1 MEGRSILVVDD
12 EPNSLFA
19 LSRILE
25 DEGYR
30 VITAQNG
37 KSALG
42 KLKKDMVNVIV
53 TDERMPDCGGME
65 LLKEV
70 KRRYESIPVI
80 LLTAFGSVDMAVE
93 ALKEGAFYFF
103 EKPVA
108 DNLERFITIINQAV
122 RTQSLE
128 AQIYHLRKE
137 VSEKYSF
144 SNIVGKS
151 RQMLEIFEII
161 DRVAPTDKTVLIQGE
176 SGTGKEL
183 IAKAIHSRS
192 SRSNRPMVTVA
203 CGVLTDSLLTS
214 ELFGHSK
221 GAFTG
226 AEKDQ
231 LGRVEL
237 AQGGT
242 LFLDEIAE
250 IPVNLQKRLL
260 RILQEKEFQRV
271 GSGQTIKADVRV
283 IAVTNKDLYEE
294 VRNKRF
300 RQDLYYRI
308 SVVPMNIPPL
318 RERKDDIPL
327 LIKHFLNKYHEGKRP
342 IRILPEVVEKM
353 KGYPWPGNVRELENV
368 VQQMILFCQNQTITT
383 KDLLPQIFSPDF
395 SEDPV
400 EGEGISLTDIVSDIE
415 KRCILRKLHQ
425 TNWHLHNTAKE
436 LGITRKMLGMRMA
449 KYGIKRPRKA
459 STDESTKLS

>member
-1 MEGRSILVVDD
+1 MKGKSILVVDD

-25 DEGYR
+25 DEGFR
-30 VITAQNG
+30 VITADDG

-42 KLKKDMVNVIV
+42 KLKKEIVNVIV
-53 TDERMPDCGGME
+53 TDERMPNLGGMD

-70 KRRYESIPVI
+70 KRRYESIPVV
-80 LLTAFGSVDMAVE
+80 LLTAFGSIDMAVE

-108 DNLERFITIINQAV
+108 NNLERFITIINQAV

-161 DRVAPTDKTVLIQGE
+161 DRVAPTDKTILIQGE

-192 SRSNRPMVTVA
+192 LRSSRSMVTVA
-203 CGVLTDSLLTS
+203 CGVLTDNLLTS
-214 ELFGHSK
+214 ELFGYSR

-226 AEKDQ
+226 AVKDQ

-242 LFLDEIAE
+242 LFLDEIGE
-250 IPVNLQKRLL
+250 IPVDFQKRLL

-271 GSGQTIKADVRV
+271 GSSQTIRANVR
-283 IAVTNKDLYEE
+283 IITATNKDLYEE
-294 VRNKRF
+294 VKNKQF
-300 RQDLYYRI
+300 RQDLYYRL
-308 SVVPMNIPPL
+308 SVVPINIPPL
-318 RERKDDIPL
+318 RERKEDIPL
-327 LIKHFLNKYHEGKRP
+327 LIKHFLDKYHEGKKRV
-342 IRILPEVVEKM
+342 RILPDVVEKM
-353 KGYPWPGNVRELENV
+353 KRYPWPGNVRELENV
-368 VQQMILFCQNQTITT
+368 VQQMILFCQNETITT
-383 KDLLPQIFSPDF
+383 KDLPPQISSPDF
-395 SEDPV
+395 SEDPA
-400 EGEGISLTDIVSDIE
+400 ELGKMSLVDIVSDIE
-415 KRCILRKLHQ
+415 KGCILRKLHQ
-425 TNWHLHNTAKE
+425 TNWHLYNTAKE
-436 LGITRKMLGMRMA
+436 LGITRKMLGIRMA
-449 KYGIKRPRKA
+449 KYGIKRPGK
-459 STDESTKLS
+459 SGN

>member
-1 MEGRSILVVDD
+1 MKGKSILVVDD

-25 DEGYR
+25 DEGFR
-30 VITAQNG
+30 VITADDG

-42 KLKKDMVNVIV
+42 KLKKEIVNVIV
-53 TDERMPDCGGME
+53 TDERMPNLGGMD

-70 KRRYESIPVI
+70 KRRYESIPVV
-80 LLTAFGSVDMAVE
+80 LLTAFGSIDMAVE

-108 DNLERFITIINQAV
+108 NNLERFITIINQAV

-128 AQIYHLRKE
+128 AQIYNLRKE

-151 RQMLEIFEII
+151 RQMLDIFEII

-183 IAKAIHSRS
+183 IAKAIHGRSLRS
-192 SRSNRPMVTVA
+192 SKSMVTVA

-214 ELFGHSK
+214 ELFGHSR

-226 AEKDQ
+226 AVKDQ

-242 LFLDEIAE
+242 LFLDEIGE
-250 IPVNLQKRLL
+250 IPVDFQKRLL

-271 GSGQTIKADVRV
+271 GSSQTIRANVR
-283 IAVTNKDLYEE
+283 IITATNKDLYEE
-294 VRNKRF
+294 VKNKRF
-300 RQDLYYRI
+300 RQDLYYRL
-308 SVVPMNIPPL
+308 SVVPIKIPPL
-318 RERKDDIPL
+318 RERKEDIPL
-327 LIKHFLNKYHEGKRP
+327 LIKHFIDKYHEGKKP
-342 IRILPEVVEKM
+342 VRILPDVVEKM
-353 KGYPWPGNVRELENV
+353 KRYPWPGNVRELENV
-368 VQQMILFCQNQTITT
+368 VQQMILFCQKETITT
-383 KDLLPQIFSPDF
+383 KDLPPQISSPDF
-395 SEDPV
+395 SEDPA
-400 EGEGISLTDIVSDIE
+400 EWGKMSLVDIVSDIE
-415 KRCILRKLHQ
+415 KGCILKKLHQ
-425 TNWHLHNTAKE
+425 TNWHLQNTAKE
-436 LGITRKMLGMRMA
+436 LGITRKMLGIRMT
-449 KYGIKRPRKA
+449 KYGIKRPGK
-459 STDESTKLS
+459 SSN

>member
-1 MEGRSILVVDD
+1 MEGKSILVVDD

-30 VITAQNG
+30 VITAENG

-53 TDERMPDCGGME
+53 TDERMPDLGGME

-70 KRRYESIPVI
+70 KRRYDSIPVI
-80 LLTAFGSVDMAVE
+80 FLTAFGSVDMAVE

-108 DNLERFITIINQAV
+108 NNLERFITIINQAV

-161 DRVAPTDKTVLIQGE
+161 DRVAPTDKTILIQGE

-183 IAKAIHSRS
+183 IAKALHSRS
-192 SRSNRPMVTVA
+192 LRRNRRMVTVP

-226 AEKDQ
+226 AVKDQ
-231 LGRVEL
+231 LGRIEL

-250 IPVNLQKRLL
+250 IPINLQKRLL

-271 GSGQTIKADVRV
+271 GSGQTIKADVRI

-300 RQDLYYRI
+300 RQDLYYRLA
-308 SVVPMNIPPL
+308 VVPINIPPL
-318 RERKDDIPL
+318 RERKEDIPPL
-327 LIKHFLNKYHEGKRP
+327 TKQFLDKYHEGKGSV
-342 IRILPEVVEKM
+342 RILPEVVEKM
-353 KGYPWPGNVRELENV
+353 KQYPWPGNVRELENV
-368 VQQMILFCQNQTITT
+368 VQQMIVFCQNQTITP
-383 KDLLPQIFSPDF
+383 KDLPPQIFSPDL
-395 SEDPV
+395 SEDLI
-400 EGEGISLTDIVSDIE
+400 EGKKISLVDIVSDIE

-436 LGITRKMLGMRMA
+436 LGITRKMLGIRMA
-449 KYGIKRPRKA
+449 KYGMKRPSKKV
-459 STDESTKLS
+459 SE

>member
-1 MEGRSILVVDD
+1 MEGKSVLVVDD

-25 DEGYR
+25 DEGFR

-37 KSALG
+37 KSALR
-42 KLKKDMVNVIV
+42 KLKKEVVNVVV
-53 TDERMPDCGGME
+53 TDERMPDLGGME
-65 LLKEV
+65 VLREV
-70 KRRYESIPVI
+70 KRRNESIPVI
-80 LLTAFGSVDMAVE
+80 LLTAFGSIDMAVQ

-108 DNLERFITIINQAV
+108 NNLERFITIINQAV

-144 SNIVGKS
+144 SNIVGNS

-161 DRVAPTDKTVLIQGE
+161 DRVAPTDTTVLIQGE

-192 SRSNRPMVTVA
+192 LRCNKPLVAVA
-203 CGVLTDSLLTS
+203 CGALTDSLLTS

-226 AEKDQ
+226 AVKDQ

-260 RILQEKEFQRV
+260 RMLQEKEFQRV
-271 GSGQTIKADVRV
+271 GSGQTIRADVR
-283 IAVTNKDLYEE
+283 IITATNRDLYEE
-294 VRNKRF
+294 VKNKRF
-300 RQDLYYRI
+300 RQDLYYRL
-308 SVVPMNIPPL
+308 SVVPINIPPL
-318 RERKDDIPL
+318 REKKEDIPL
-327 LIKHFLNKYHEGKRP
+327 LMKHFLDKYHEGKKP
-342 IRILPEVVEKM
+342 VRILPDVVEKM
-353 KGYPWPGNVRELENV
+353 KRYPWPGNVRELENV
-368 VQQMILFCQNQTITT
+368 VQQMILFCQNETVTT
-383 KDLLPQIFSPDF
+383 RDLPPQILSPDF
-395 SEDPV
+395 PEDPTV
-400 EGEGISLTDIVSDIE
+400 WGKMSLTDIVSDIE
-415 KRCILRKLHQ
+415 KKCILRKLNEN
-425 TNWHLHNTAKE
+425 NWHLHNTAKE
-436 LGITRKMLGMRMA
+436 LGITRKMLGIRMA
-449 KYGIKRPRKA
+449 KYRIKRPSK
-459 STDESTKLS
+459 SDD

>member
-1 MEGRSILVVDD
+1 MRGKSVLVVDD

-25 DEGYR
+25 DEGFR
-30 VITAQNG
+30 VITAENG

-42 KLKKDMVNVIV
+42 KLKKEMVNVIV
-53 TDERMPDCGGME
+53 TDERMPYLGGMD

-70 KRRYESIPVI
+70 KRRYESIPVV

-108 DNLERFITIINQAV
+108 NNLERFITIINQAV

-151 RQMLEIFEII
+151 PKMLEIFEII
-161 DRVAPTDKTVLIQGE
+161 DRVAPTEKTVLIQGE

-192 SRSNRPMVTVA
+192 LRSSRSMVTVA
-203 CGVLTDSLLTS
+203 CGVLTDNLLTS
-214 ELFGHSK
+214 ELFGHSR

-226 AEKDQ
+226 AVKDQ

-242 LFLDEIAE
+242 LFLDEIGE
-250 IPVNLQKRLL
+250 IPLDFQKRLL

-271 GSGQTIKADVRV
+271 GSSQTIRANVR
-283 IAVTNKDLYEE
+283 IITATNKDLYEE

-300 RQDLYYRI
+300 RQDLYYRL
-308 SVVPMNIPPL
+308 SVVPINIPPL
-318 RERKDDIPL
+318 RERKEDIPL
-327 LIKHFLNKYHEGKRP
+327 LIKHFLDKYHEGKKRV
-342 IRILPEVVEKM
+342 RILPDVVEKM
-353 KGYPWPGNVRELENV
+353 KRYPWPGNVRELENV
-368 VQQMILFCQNQTITT
+368 VQQMILFCQNEAITT
-383 KDLLPQIFSPDF
+383 KDLPPQISSPDS
-395 SEDPV
+395 SEDLA
-400 EGEGISLTDIVSDIE
+400 EWGKMSLVDIVSDIE
-415 KRCILRKLHQ
+415 KGCILRKLHQ

-436 LGITRKMLGMRMA
+436 LGITRKMLGIRMA
-449 KYGIKRPRKA
+449 KYGIKRPGK
-459 STDESTKLS
+459 SGN

>member
-1 MEGRSILVVDD
+1 MEGKSILVVDD

-25 DEGYR
+25 DEGFR
-30 VITAQNG
+30 VITAENG
-37 KSALG
+37 RSALG
-42 KLKKDMVNVIV
+42 KLKKEMVNVIV
-53 TDERMPDCGGME
+53 TDERMPDLGGME

-70 KRRYESIPVI
+70 KRRYDSIPVI

-103 EKPVA
+103 EKPVVN
-108 DNLERFITIINQAV
+108 NLERFITIINQAV
-122 RTQSLE
+122 RAQSLE
-128 AQIYHLRKE
+128 TQIYHLRKE

-183 IAKAIHSRS
+183 IAKAIHSGS
-192 SRSNRPMVTVA
+192 LRSNRPMVTVA

-214 ELFGHSK
+214 ELFGHSR

-226 AEKDQ
+226 AVKDQ

-271 GSGQTIKADVRV
+271 GSGRTIKADVRV

-300 RQDLYYRI
+300 RQDLYYRL

-318 RERKDDIPL
+318 RERKEDIPL
-327 LIKHFLNKYHEGKRP
+327 LIKHFLDKYHEGKRSV
-342 IRILPEVVEKM
+342 RILPEVVEKM
-353 KGYPWPGNVRELENV
+353 KRYPWPGNVRELENV
-368 VQQMILFCQNQTITT
+368 VQQMIVFCQNQTITT
-383 KDLLPQIFSPDF
+383 KDLPPQIFSPDL
-395 SEDPV
+395 SEDMI
-400 EGEGISLTDIVSDIE
+400 EGRKISLGDIVSDIE

-436 LGITRKMLGMRMA
+436 LGITRKMLGIRIA
-449 KYGIKRPRKA
+449 KYGIKRPSEKG
-459 STDESTKLS
+459 SG

>member
-1 MEGRSILVVDD
+1 MKMKGKSILVVDD

-19 LSRILE
+19 LSQILE
-25 DEGYR
+25 DEGFR
-30 VITAQNG
+30 VVTAENG

-42 KLKKDMVNVIV
+42 KLKKEMVNVVV
-53 TDERMPDCGGME
+53 TDERMPHVGGME

-103 EKPVA
+103 EKPVTS
-108 DNLERFITIINQAV
+108 NLERFITIINQAV
-122 RTQSLE
+122 KTQSLE
-128 AQIYHLRKE
+128 AQVYQLRKE

-151 RQMLEIFEII
+151 PQMLEIFEVI
-161 DRVAPTDKTVLIQGE
+161 DRVAGLDKTVLIQGE

-183 IAKAIHSRS
+183 IARAIHSRGL
-192 SRSNRPMVTVA
+192 RGDKPMVTVA
-203 CGVLTDSLLTS
+203 CGALTDSLLTS

-221 GAFTG
+221 GAFTD
-226 AEKDQ
+226 AVKDQ

-242 LFLDEIAE
+242 LFLDEISE
-250 IPVNLQKRLL
+250 IPVNFQKRLL

-271 GSGQTIKADVRV
+271 GSSQTIKADIRI
-283 IAVTNKDLYEE
+283 IAATNKNLYEE

-308 SVVPMNIPPL
+308 SVVPISIPPL
-318 RERKDDIPL
+318 RERKEDIPL
-327 LIKHFLNKYHEGKRP
+327 LIRHFLDKYHEGKRRP
-342 IRILPEVVEKM
+342 KILPEVVEKM
-353 KGYPWPGNVRELENV
+353 KQYPWPGNVRELENV
-368 VQQMILFCQNQTITT
+368 VQQMILFRQNDAITT
-383 KDLLPQIFSPDF
+383 KDLPPQIFSYEF
-395 SEDPV
+395 SEGLV
-400 EGEGISLTDIVSDIE
+400 KEGKRSLVDIVSDIE
-415 KRCILRKLHQ
+415 KRYILRKLRE
-425 TNWHLHNTAKE
+425 TNWHLHNTAKA
-436 LGITRKMLGMRMA
+436 LGITRKMLGIRMA
-449 KYGIKRPRKA
+449 KYGIKRLKKRGD
-459 STDESTKLS
+459 T

>member
-1 MEGRSILVVDD
+1 MEGKSILVVDD

-19 LSRILE
+19 LTRILE

-30 VITAQNG
+30 VVTADNG
-37 KSALG
+37 KNALT
-42 KLKKDMVNVIV
+42 KLKKEMVNVIV
-53 TDERMPDCGGME
+53 TDERMPDFGGME

-70 KRRYESIPVI
+70 KQTYDSIPVI

-108 DNLERFITIINQAV
+108 NNLERFITIINQAV

-128 AQIYHLRKE
+128 AQVHQLRKE

-192 SRSNRPMVTVA
+192 VRGNRPMVTVA
-203 CGVLTDSLLTS
+203 CGAITDSLLTS

-226 AEKDQ
+226 AVKDQ
-231 LGRVEL
+231 LGRFEM
-237 AQGGT
+237 AQSGT
-242 LFLDEIAE
+242 LFLDEISE
-250 IPVNLQKRLL
+250 IPLNLQKRLL

-271 GSGQTIKADVRV
+271 GSSRTIRADVRV

-294 VRNKRF
+294 VKGKRF
-300 RQDLYYRI
+300 RQDLYYRL

-318 RERKDDIPL
+318 RERKEDIPL
-327 LIKHFLNKYHEGKRP
+327 LIKHFLDKYHEGKRP
-342 IRILPEVVEKM
+342 IRMLPEVVEKM
-353 KGYPWPGNVRELENV
+353 KQYPWPGNVRELENV
-368 VQQMILFCQNQTITT
+368 VQQMILFCENKTITT
-383 KDLLPQIFSPDF
+383 KDLPPQLFSPEL

-400 EGEGISLTDIVSDIE
+400 DGGKISLGKMVSDIE
-415 KRCILRKLHQ
+415 KMCILRKLHQ
-425 TNWHLHNTAKE
+425 TNWHLHNTAKN
-436 LGITRKMLGMRMA
+436 LGITRKMLSIRMA
-449 KYGIKRPRKA
+449 KYGIKRPRKD
-459 STDESTKLS
+459 SRDESMKLP

>member
-1 MEGRSILVVDD
+1 MEGKSILVVDD

-30 VITAQNG
+30 VITAENG
-37 KSALG
+37 KIALG

-53 TDERMPDCGGME
+53 TDERMPDFGGME

-70 KRRYESIPVI
+70 KRRYDSIPVI

-103 EKPVA
+103 EKPVVN
-108 DNLERFITIINQAV
+108 NLERFITIINQAV
-122 RTQSLE
+122 RAQSLE
-128 AQIYHLRKE
+128 TQIYHLRKE

-183 IAKAIHSRS
+183 IAKAIHSGS
-192 SRSNRPMVTVA
+192 LRSNRPMVTVP

-226 AEKDQ
+226 AVKDQ
-231 LGRVEL
+231 LGRIEL

-242 LFLDEIAE
+242 LFLDEIGE

-271 GSGQTIKADVRV
+271 GSGRTIKADVRV

-300 RQDLYYRI
+300 RQDLYYRL

-318 RERKDDIPL
+318 RERKEDIPL
-327 LIKHFLNKYHEGKRP
+327 LIKHFLDKYHEGKGSV
-342 IRILPEVVEKM
+342 RILPEVVEKM
-353 KGYPWPGNVRELENV
+353 KQYPWPGNVRELENV
-368 VQQMILFCQNQTITT
+368 VQQMILFCQNETITN
-383 KDLLPQIFSPDF
+383 KDLPPQIFSADF
-395 SEDPV
+395 PEDPV
-400 EGEGISLTDIVSDIE
+400 AGEKVSLVDIVTDIE

-425 TNWHLHNTAKE
+425 TNWHLQNTAKE
-436 LGITRKMLGMRMA
+436 LGITRKMLGIRMG
-449 KYGIKRPRKA
+449 KYGIKRPSKRD
-459 STDESTKLS
+459 SG

>member
-1 MEGRSILVVDD
+1 MKGNSILVVDD

-25 DEGYR
+25 DEGFR
-30 VITAQNG
+30 VITAENG
-37 KSALG
+37 KSALR
-42 KLKKDMVNVIV
+42 KLKKEMVNVIV
-53 TDERMPDCGGME
+53 TDERMPDLGGME
-65 LLKEV
+65 LVKEV
-70 KRRYESIPVI
+70 KQRYESIPVI

-103 EKPVA
+103 EKPVTN
-108 DNLERFITIINQAV
+108 NLERFITIINQAM

-128 AQIYHLRKE
+128 AQVHHLRKE

-151 RQMLEIFEII
+151 PQVLDIFEII
-161 DRVAPTDKTVLIQGE
+161 DRVAPLDNTVLIQGE

-192 SRSNRPMVTVA
+192 HRDNKPMVTVA
-203 CGVLTDSLLTS
+203 CGALTDSLITS
-214 ELFGHSK
+214 ELFGHSR

-226 AEKDQ
+226 AIKDQ
-231 LGRVEL
+231 SGRVEL

-250 IPVNLQKRLL
+250 IPLNFQKRLL

-271 GSGQTIKADVRV
+271 GSGRTIRADVRI
-283 IAVTNKDLYEE
+283 IAATNKDLYEE

-300 RQDLYYRI
+300 RQDLYYRL
-308 SVVPMNIPPL
+308 SVVPISIPPL
-318 RERKDDIPL
+318 RERKEDIPL
-327 LIKHFLNKYHEGKRP
+327 LIKHFLNKYREGKRP
-342 IRILPEVVEKM
+342 VRILPDVVEKL
-353 KGYPWPGNVRELENV
+353 KRYPWPGNVRELENV
-368 VQQMILFCQNQTITT
+368 VQQMILFCQNEIITA
-383 KDLLPQIFSPDF
+383 KDLPPQVSSQDF
-395 SEDPV
+395 SEDLI
-400 EGEGISLTDIVSDIE
+400 EGEKMSLTDIVSDIE
-415 KRCILRKLHQ
+415 KKYILTKLHQ

-436 LGITRKMLGMRMA
+436 LGITRKMLGIRMA
-449 KYGIKRPRKA
+449 KYGIKRPRKGGDA
-459 STDESTKLS
+459 

>member
-1 MEGRSILVVDD
+1 MEEKSILVVDD

-25 DEGYR
+25 DEGFR
-30 VITAQNG
+30 VVTAQDG

-42 KLKKDMVNVIV
+42 KLKKEAVNVVV
-53 TDERMPDCGGME
+53 TDERMPDLGGME
-65 LLKEV
+65 LLREV

-144 SNIVGKS
+144 SNIVGNS
-151 RQMLEIFEII
+151 PEMLEIFEII

-192 SRSNRPMVTVA
+192 PRSNRPMVTVA
-203 CGVLTDSLLTS
+203 CGALTDSLLTS

-226 AEKDQ
+226 AVKDHS
-231 LGRVEL
+231 GRVEV

-250 IPVNLQKRLL
+250 IPVNFQRRLL
-260 RILQEKEFQRV
+260 RMLQEKEFQRV
-271 GSGQTIKADVRV
+271 GSSRTIRADVR
-283 IAVTNKDLYEE
+283 IITATNRDLYEE
-294 VRNKRF
+294 VQNKRF
-300 RQDLYYRI
+300 RQDLYYRL
-308 SVVPMNIPPL
+308 SVVPIHIPPL
-318 RERKDDIPL
+318 RERKEDIPL
-327 LIKHFLNKYHEGKRP
+327 LIKHFVDKYHEGKKP
-342 IRILPEVVEKM
+342 IRILPDVVEKL

-368 VQQMILFCQNQTITT
+368 VQQMILFCQNETITA
-383 KDLLPQIFSPDF
+383 KDLPPQILSPDF
-395 SEDPV
+395 PEDLV
-400 EGEGISLTDIVSDIE
+400 AWEKMSLTDIVSDIE
-415 KRCILRKLHQ
+415 KKCILRKLNE

-436 LGITRKMLGMRMA
+436 LGITRKMLGIRIA
-449 KYGIKRPRKA
+449 KYGIKRPSK
-459 STDESTKLS
+459 SDD

>member
-1 MEGRSILVVDD
+1 MEGKSILVVDD

-25 DEGYR
+25 DEGFR

-37 KSALG
+37 KTALA
-42 KLKKDMVNVIV
+42 KLQKEMVNVIV
-53 TDERMPDCGGME
+53 TDERMPDLGGME

-70 KRRYESIPVI
+70 KQRYESIPVI

-103 EKPVA
+103 EKPVTN
-108 DNLERFITIINQAV
+108 NLERFVTIINQAV

-128 AQIYHLRKE
+128 VQIFHLRKE

-151 RQMLEIFEII
+151 PKMLEIFEII
-161 DRVAPTDKTVLIQGE
+161 DRVAPLDKTILIQGE

-192 SRSNRPMVTVA
+192 LRGTRPMVTVA
-203 CGVLTDSLLTS
+203 CGALTDSLLTS
-214 ELFGHSK
+214 ELFGHSR
-221 GAFTG
+221 GAFTD
-226 AEKDQ
+226 AVKEQ

-242 LFLDEIAE
+242 LFLDEISE
-250 IPVNLQKRLL
+250 IPINFQKRLL

-271 GSGQTIKADVRV
+271 GSSQTIKADIRI
-283 IAVTNKDLYEE
+283 IAATNKDLYEE

-300 RQDLYYRI
+300 RQDLYYRL
-308 SVVPMNIPPL
+308 SVVPITILPL
-318 RERKDDIPL
+318 RERKEDIPL
-327 LIKHFLNKYHEGKRP
+327 LIKHFVDKYSEGKKRP
-342 IRILPEVVEKM
+342 RILPDVVERM
-353 KGYPWPGNVRELENV
+353 KQYPWPGNVRELENV
-368 VQQMILFCQNQTITT
+368 VQQMILFSQNETITA
-383 KDLLPQIFSPDF
+383 KDLPPQIFLPDF
-395 SEDPV
+395 SEDLLE
-400 EGEGISLTDIVSDIE
+400 EGKMSLTDILSDME
-415 KRCILRKLHQ
+415 KKYILSKLHQ
-425 TNWHLHNTAKE
+425 TNWHLHNTAKA
-436 LGITRKMLGMRMA
+436 LGITRKMLGIRMA
-449 KYGIKRPRKA
+449 KYGIKHPRKGGDA
-459 STDESTKLS
+459 

>member
-1 MEGRSILVVDD
+1 MEGKSILVVDD
-12 EPNSLFA
+12 EPNSLIA

-30 VITAQNG
+30 VITAENG

-53 TDERMPDCGGME
+53 TDERMPDLGGME

-108 DNLERFITIINQAV
+108 DNLERFFTIINQAV

-128 AQIYHLRKE
+128 AQIRHLRKE

-192 SRSNRPMVTVA
+192 LRSNRPLVTVA

-226 AEKDQ
+226 AVKDQ

-242 LFLDEIAE
+242 LFLDEIGE
-250 IPVNLQKRLL
+250 IPLNLQKRLL

-283 IAVTNKDLYEE
+283 IAVTNKDLQEE

-300 RQDLYYRI
+300 RQDLYYRL

-318 RERKDDIPL
+318 RERKGDIPL
-327 LIKHFLNKYHEGKRP
+327 LIKHFLDKYHEGKRS

-353 KGYPWPGNVRELENV
+353 KRYPWLGNVRELENG
-368 VQQMILFCQNQTITT
+368 VQQMILFCENEIITT
-383 KDLLPQIFSPDF
+383 KDLPPHIFSPDF
-395 SEDPV
+395 SQDPV
-400 EGEGISLTDIVSDIE
+400 EGERISLIDIVSDME

-449 KYGIKRPRKA
+449 KYGIKRPSKGGNN
-459 STDESTKLS
+459 

>member
-1 MEGRSILVVDD
+1 MEGKSILVVDD

-25 DEGYR
+25 DEGFR
-30 VITAQNG
+30 VITAENG
-37 KSALG
+37 RSALG
-42 KLKKDMVNVIV
+42 KLKKEMVNVIV
-53 TDERMPDCGGME
+53 TDERMPDLGGME

-70 KRRYESIPVI
+70 KRRYDSIPVI

-103 EKPVA
+103 EKPVVN
-108 DNLERFITIINQAV
+108 NLERFITIINQAV
-122 RTQSLE
+122 RAQSLE
-128 AQIYHLRKE
+128 TQIYHLRKE

-183 IAKAIHSRS
+183 IAKAIHSGS
-192 SRSNRPMVTVA
+192 LRSNRPMVTVA

-214 ELFGHSK
+214 ELFGHSR

-226 AEKDQ
+226 AVKDQ

-271 GSGQTIKADVRV
+271 GSGRTIKADVRV

-300 RQDLYYRI
+300 RQDLYYRL

-318 RERKDDIPL
+318 RERKEDIPL
-327 LIKHFLNKYHEGKRP
+327 LIKHFLDKYHEGKRSV
-342 IRILPEVVEKM
+342 RILPEVVEKM
-353 KGYPWPGNVRELENV
+353 KRYPWPGNVRELENV
-368 VQQMILFCQNQTITT
+368 VQQMIVFCQNQTITT
-383 KDLLPQIFSPDF
+383 KDLPPQIFSPDL
-395 SEDPV
+395 SEDLI
-400 EGEGISLTDIVSDIE
+400 EGRKISLGDIVSDIE

-436 LGITRKMLGMRMA
+436 LGITRKMLGIRIA
-449 KYGIKRPRKA
+449 KYGIKRPSEKG
-459 STDESTKLS
+459 SG

>member
-1 MEGRSILVVDD
+1 MKGNSILVVDD

-25 DEGYR
+25 DEGFR
-30 VITAQNG
+30 VITAENG

-42 KLKKDMVNVIV
+42 KLKKEMVNVIV
-53 TDERMPDCGGME
+53 TDERMPDLGGME

-103 EKPVA
+103 EKPVT
-108 DNLERFITIINQAV
+108 NNMERFITIINQAM

-128 AQIYHLRKE
+128 AQVYHLRKE

-151 RQMLEIFEII
+151 RQMLDIFEII
-161 DRVAPTDKTVLIQGE
+161 DRVAPFDKTVLIQGE

-183 IAKAIHSRS
+183 IAKAIHSRGV
-192 SRSNRPMVTVA
+192 RGNRPMVTVG
-203 CGVLTDSLLTS
+203 CGTLTDSLLTS
-214 ELFGHSK
+214 ELFGHSR

-226 AEKDQ
+226 AVKDQ
-231 LGRVEL
+231 LGRFEL

-271 GSGQTIKADVRV
+271 GSSRTIRADVRI
-283 IAVTNKDLYEE
+283 IAATNKNLYEE

-300 RQDLYYRI
+300 RQDLYYRL
-308 SVVPMNIPPL
+308 SVVPINIPPL
-318 RERKDDIPL
+318 RERKEDIPL
-327 LIKHFLNKYHEGKRP
+327 LIKHFLDKYHEGKRP
-342 IRILPEVVEKM
+342 VRILPDVVEKM
-353 KGYPWPGNVRELENV
+353 KRYPWPGNVRELENV
-368 VQQMILFCQNQTITT
+368 VQQMILFCQNETITS
-383 KDLLPQIFSPDF
+383 KDLLPQILAPDF

-400 EGEGISLTDIVSDIE
+400 EGERMSLVDIVSDIE
-415 KRCILRKLHQ
+415 KRYILKKLHQ

-436 LGITRKMLGMRMA
+436 LGITRKMLGIRMA
-449 KYGIKRPRKA
+449 KYGIKHPRKA
-459 STDESTKLS
+459 AMDESTRPS

>member
-1 MEGRSILVVDD
+1 MREKSILVVDD

-19 LSRILE
+19 LSRILG
-25 DEGYR
+25 DEGFR
-30 VITAQNG
+30 VITAENG
-37 KSALG
+37 KSALA
-42 KLKKDMVNVIV
+42 KLKKEMVNVIV
-53 TDERMPDCGGME
+53 ADERMPYLGGME

-70 KRRYESIPVI
+70 KQRYESIPVI
-80 LLTAFGSVDMAVE
+80 LLTAFGSIDMAVE
-93 ALKEGAFYFF
+93 ALREGAFYFF
-103 EKPVA
+103 EKPVTN
-108 DNLERFITIINQAV
+108 NLERFITIINQAV

-161 DRVAPTDKTVLIQGE
+161 DRVAPTDKTVLIQAE

-192 SRSNRPMVTVA
+192 LRSNRPMVTVP

-226 AEKDQ
+226 AVKDQ

-242 LFLDEIAE
+242 LFLDEIGE
-250 IPVNLQKRLL
+250 IPISLQKRLL

-294 VRNKRF
+294 VKNKRF
-300 RQDLYYRI
+300 RQDLYYRL

-318 RERKDDIPL
+318 RERKEDIPL
-327 LIKHFLNKYHEGKRP
+327 LIKHFLDKYQEGKGS
-342 IRILPEVVEKM
+342 IRILPDVVEKM
-353 KGYPWPGNVRELENV
+353 KQYPWPGNVRE
-368 VQQMILFCQNQTITT
+368 
-383 KDLLPQIFSPDF
+383 
-395 SEDPV
+395 
-400 EGEGISLTDIVSDIE
+400 
-415 KRCILRKLHQ
+415 
-425 TNWHLHNTAKE
+425 
-436 LGITRKMLGMRMA
+436 
-449 KYGIKRPRKA
+449 
-459 STDESTKLS
+459 

>member
-1 MEGRSILVVDD
+1 MEDKSILVVDD

-25 DEGYR
+25 DEGFR
-30 VITAQNG
+30 VITAENG
-37 KSALG
+37 KIALG
-42 KLKKDMVNVIV
+42 KLKKEMVNVIV
-53 TDERMPDCGGME
+53 TDERMPDLAGME

-80 LLTAFGSVDMAVE
+80 FLTAFGSVDMAVE

-103 EKPVA
+103 EKPVTN
-108 DNLERFITIINQAV
+108 NLERFITIINQAV

-192 SRSNRPMVTVA
+192 LRSNRPMVTVA

-226 AEKDQ
+226 AVKDQ

-300 RQDLYYRI
+300 RQDLYYRL
-308 SVVPMNIPPL
+308 SVVPMNILPL
-318 RERKDDIPL
+318 RERKEDIPL
-327 LIKHFLNKYHEGKRP
+327 LIKHFLDKYQEGKGSV
-342 IRILPEVVEKM
+342 RILPDVVEKM
-353 KGYPWPGNVRELENV
+353 KQYPWPGNVRELENV
-368 VQQMILFCQNQTITT
+368 VQQMILFCQNKTITT
-383 KDLLPQIFSPDF
+383 KDLPPQIFSPDF
-395 SEDPV
+395 PEDPV
-400 EGEGISLTDIVSDIE
+400 EGGKISLADIVSDIE

-436 LGITRKMLGMRMA
+436 LGITRKMLGIRMA
-449 KYGIKRPRKA
+449 KYGIKSPRK
-459 STDESTKLS
+459 SGNG

>member
-1 MEGRSILVVDD
+1 MEGKSILVVDD

-30 VITAQNG
+30 VITAENG
-37 KSALG
+37 KRALG
-42 KLKKDMVNVIV
+42 TLKRDMVNVII
-53 TDERMPDCGGME
+53 TDERMPDLGGME

-80 LLTAFGSVDMAVE
+80 LLTAFGSVDLAVE

-108 DNLERFITIINQAV
+108 NNLERFITIINQAV

-151 RQMLEIFEII
+151 RQLLEIFEII
-161 DRVAPTDKTVLIQGE
+161 DRVALTDKTVLIQGE

-192 SRSNRPMVTVA
+192 LRSNRPMVTVA
-203 CGVLTDSLLTS
+203 CGALTDSLLTS
-214 ELFGHSK
+214 ELFGHSR

-260 RILQEKEFQRV
+260 RILQEREFQRV
-271 GSGQTIKADVRV
+271 GSSKTIKADVRV

-300 RQDLYYRI
+300 RQDLYYRL
-308 SVVPMNIPPL
+308 SVVPIHIPPL

-327 LIKHFLNKYHEGKRP
+327 LIKHFLDKYREGKRS

-353 KGYPWPGNVRELENV
+353 KRYPWPGNVRELENV
-368 VQQMILFCQNQTITT
+368 VQQMILFCQNQTITA
-383 KDLLPQIFSPDF
+383 KDLPPQIFSPDL

-400 EGEGISLTDIVSDIE
+400 EGERSSLVDIVSDIE
-415 KRCILRKLHQ
+415 KRCILRKLHE
-425 TNWHLHNTAKE
+425 TNWHLHNTARQ
-436 LGITRKMLGMRMA
+436 LGISRKMLGIRMA
-449 KYGIKRPRKA
+449 KYGIKRPSK
-459 STDESTKLS
+459 TNNQ

>member
-1 MEGRSILVVDD
+1 MKGNSILVVDD

-25 DEGYR
+25 DEGFR
-30 VITAQNG
+30 VITAENG

-42 KLKKDMVNVIV
+42 KLKKEMVNVIV
-53 TDERMPDCGGME
+53 TDERMPDLGGME

-103 EKPVA
+103 EKPVT
-108 DNLERFITIINQAV
+108 NNMERFITIINQAM

-128 AQIYHLRKE
+128 AQVYHLRKE

-144 SNIVGKS
+144 SHIVGKS
-151 RQMLEIFEII
+151 RQMLDIFEII
-161 DRVAPTDKTVLIQGE
+161 DRVATLDKTVLIQGE

-183 IAKAIHSRS
+183 IAKAIHSRGV
-192 SRSNRPMVTVA
+192 RGNRPMVTVG
-203 CGVLTDSLLTS
+203 CGTLTDSLLTS
-214 ELFGHSK
+214 ELFGHSR

-226 AEKDQ
+226 AVKDQ
-231 LGRVEL
+231 LGRFEL

-271 GSGQTIKADVRV
+271 GSSRTIRADVRI
-283 IAVTNKDLYEE
+283 IAATNKNLYEE

-300 RQDLYYRI
+300 RQDLYYRL
-308 SVVPMNIPPL
+308 SVVPINIPPL
-318 RERKDDIPL
+318 RERKEDIPL
-327 LIKHFLNKYHEGKRP
+327 LIKHFLDKYHEGKRP
-342 IRILPEVVEKM
+342 VRILPDVVEKM
-353 KGYPWPGNVRELENV
+353 KRYPWPGNVRELENV
-368 VQQMILFCQNQTITT
+368 VQQMILFCQNETITS
-383 KDLLPQIFSPDF
+383 KDLLPQILAPDF
-395 SEDPV
+395 SEDPI
-400 EGEGISLTDIVSDIE
+400 EGERMSLVDIVSDIE
-415 KRCILRKLHQ
+415 KRYILKKLHQ

-436 LGITRKMLGMRMA
+436 LGITRKMLGIRMA
-449 KYGIKRPRKA
+449 KYGIKRPRKGGD
-459 STDESTKLS
+459 T

>member
-1 MEGRSILVVDD
+1 MEGKSILVVDD

-30 VITAQNG
+30 VITAENG

-53 TDERMPDCGGME
+53 TDERMPDLGGME

-70 KRRYESIPVI
+70 KRRYDSIPVI
-80 LLTAFGSVDMAVE
+80 FLTAFGSVDMAVE

-108 DNLERFITIINQAV
+108 NNLERFITIINQAV

-161 DRVAPTDKTVLIQGE
+161 DRVAPTDKTILIQGE

-183 IAKAIHSRS
+183 IAKALHSRS
-192 SRSNRPMVTVA
+192 LRRNRRMVTVP

-226 AEKDQ
+226 AVKDQ
-231 LGRVEL
+231 LGRIEL

-250 IPVNLQKRLL
+250 IPINLQKRLL

-300 RQDLYYRI
+300 RQDLYYRLA
-308 SVVPMNIPPL
+308 VVPINILPL
-318 RERKDDIPL
+318 RERKEDIPP
-327 LIKHFLNKYHEGKRP
+327 LIKHFLDKYHEGKGSV
-342 IRILPEVVEKM
+342 RILPEVVEKM
-353 KGYPWPGNVRELENV
+353 KQYPWPGNVRELENV
-368 VQQMILFCQNQTITT
+368 VQQMIVFCQNQTITP
-383 KDLLPQIFSPDF
+383 KDLPPQIFSPDL
-395 SEDPV
+395 SEDLI
-400 EGEGISLTDIVSDIE
+400 EGKKISLVDIVSDIE

-436 LGITRKMLGMRMA
+436 LGITRKMLGIRMA
-449 KYGIKRPRKA
+449 KYGMKRPSKKV
-459 STDESTKLS
+459 SE

>member
-1 MEGRSILVVDD
+1 MKGKSILVVDD

-25 DEGYR
+25 DEGFR
-30 VITAQNG
+30 VITADNG

-42 KLKKDMVNVIV
+42 KLKKEMVNVIV
-53 TDERMPDCGGME
+53 TDERMPNLGGMD

-70 KRRYESIPVI
+70 KRRYESIPVV

-108 DNLERFITIINQAV
+108 NNLERFITIINQAV

-192 SRSNRPMVTVA
+192 LRSSRSMVTVA

-214 ELFGHSK
+214 ELFGHSR

-226 AEKDQ
+226 AVKDQ

-250 IPVNLQKRLL
+250 IPVDFQKRLL

-271 GSGQTIKADVRV
+271 GSSQTIRADVR
-283 IAVTNKDLYEE
+283 IITATNKDLYEE
-294 VRNKRF
+294 VKNKQF
-300 RQDLYYRI
+300 RQDLYYRL
-308 SVVPMNIPPL
+308 SVVPINIPPL
-318 RERKDDIPL
+318 RERKEDIPL
-327 LIKHFLNKYHEGKRP
+327 LIKHFLDKYHEGKKRV
-342 IRILPEVVEKM
+342 RILPDVVEKM
-353 KGYPWPGNVRELENV
+353 KRYPWPGNVRELENV
-368 VQQMILFCQNQTITT
+368 VQQMILFCQNETITT
-383 KDLLPQIFSPDF
+383 KDLPPQISSPDF
-395 SEDPV
+395 SEDPA
-400 EGEGISLTDIVSDIE
+400 ELGKMSLVDIVSDIE
-415 KRCILRKLHQ
+415 KGCILRKLHQ
-425 TNWHLHNTAKE
+425 TNWHLYNTAKE
-436 LGITRKMLGMRMA
+436 LGITRKMLGIRMA
-449 KYGIKRPRKA
+449 KYGIKRPGK
-459 STDESTKLS
+459 SGN

>member
-1 MEGRSILVVDD
+1 MEGKSILVVDD

-30 VITAQNG
+30 VITAENG

-53 TDERMPDCGGME
+53 TDERMPDLGGME

-70 KRRYESIPVI
+70 KRRYDSIPVI

-108 DNLERFITIINQAV
+108 NNLERFITIINQAV

-161 DRVAPTDKTVLIQGE
+161 DRIAPTDKTVLIQGE

-183 IAKAIHSRS
+183 IAKALHSRS
-192 SRSNRPMVTVA
+192 SRRNRRMVTVP

-226 AEKDQ
+226 AVKDQ
-231 LGRVEL
+231 LGRIEL

-300 RQDLYYRI
+300 REDLYYRL

-318 RERKDDIPL
+318 RERKEDIPP
-327 LIKHFLNKYHEGKRP
+327 LIKHFLDKYHEGKGSV
-342 IRILPEVVEKM
+342 RILPEVVEKM
-353 KGYPWPGNVRELENV
+353 KQYPWPGNVRELENV
-368 VQQMILFCQNQTITT
+368 VQQMILFCQNETITN
-383 KDLLPQIFSPDF
+383 KDLPPQIFSEDF
-395 SEDPV
+395 PEDPV
-400 EGEGISLTDIVSDIE
+400 EGGKVSLVDIVTDIE

-425 TNWHLHNTAKE
+425 TNWHLQNTAKE
-436 LGITRKMLGMRMA
+436 LGITRKMLGIRMG
-449 KYGIKRPRKA
+449 KYGIKRPSKRD
-459 STDESTKLS
+459 SG

>member
-1 MEGRSILVVDD
+1 LVVDD

-30 VITAQNG
+30 VITAENG
-37 KSALG
+37 KRALG

-53 TDERMPDCGGME
+53 TDERMPDLGGME

-70 KRRYESIPVI
+70 KKRYESIPVI
-80 LLTAFGSVDMAVE
+80 FLTAFGSVDLAVE

-108 DNLERFITIINQAV
+108 NNLERFITIINQAV

-128 AQIYHLRKE
+128 TQIYHLRKE

-192 SRSNRPMVTVA
+192 LRGNRPMVTVP
-203 CGVLTDSLLTS
+203 CGALTDSLLTS
-214 ELFGHSK
+214 ELFGHSR

-231 LGRVEL
+231 LGRFEL

-250 IPVNLQKRLL
+250 IPLTLQKRLL
-260 RILQEKEFQRV
+260 RILQEGEFQRV
-271 GSGQTIKADVRV
+271 GSSKTLKADVRL

-294 VRNKRF
+294 VKNKRF
-300 RQDLYYRI
+300 RQDLYYRL
-308 SVVPMNIPPL
+308 SVVPIYIPPL
-318 RERKDDIPL
+318 REREDDIPL
-327 LIKHFLNKYHEGKRP
+327 LIKHFVDKYHEGKRSV
-342 IRILPEVVEKM
+342 RILPEVVEKM
-353 KGYPWPGNVRELENV
+353 KRYPWPGNVRELENV
-368 VQQMILFCQNQTITT
+368 VQQTILFCENQTITT
-383 KDLLPQIFSPDF
+383 KDLPPQIFLPDL
-395 SEDPV
+395 SEDQV
-400 EGEGISLTDIVSDIE
+400 EGQKISLGDIVSDIE
-415 KRCILRKLHQ
+415 KRCIRRKLHQ

-436 LGITRKMLGMRMA
+436 LGITRKMLGIRMA
-449 KYGIKRPRKA
+449 KYGIKRPLKKGN
-459 STDESTKLS
+459 S

>member
-1 MEGRSILVVDD
+1 
-12 EPNSLFA
+12 
-19 LSRILE
+19 
-25 DEGYR
+25 
-30 VITAQNG
+30 
-37 KSALG
+37 
-42 KLKKDMVNVIV
+42 MVNVIV
-53 TDERMPDCGGME
+53 TDERMPDLGGME

-70 KRRYESIPVI
+70 KKRYESIPVI
-80 LLTAFGSVDMAVE
+80 FLTAFGSVDLAVE

-108 DNLERFITIINQAV
+108 NNLERFITIINQAV

-192 SRSNRPMVTVA
+192 LRGNRPMVTVP
-203 CGVLTDSLLTS
+203 CGALTDSLLTS
-214 ELFGHSK
+214 ELFGHSR

-231 LGRVEL
+231 LGRFEL

-250 IPVNLQKRLL
+250 IPLILQKRLL
-260 RILQEKEFQRV
+260 RILQEGEFQRV
-271 GSGQTIKADVRV
+271 GSSKTIKADVRI

-294 VRNKRF
+294 VKNKRF
-300 RQDLYYRI
+300 RQDLYYRL
-308 SVVPMNIPPL
+308 SVVPIYIPPL
-318 RERKDDIPL
+318 REKEDDIPL
-327 LIKHFLNKYHEGKRP
+327 LIKHFVDKYHEGKRSV
-342 IRILPEVVEKM
+342 RILPEVVEKM
-353 KGYPWPGNVRELENV
+353 KRYPWPGNVRELENV
-368 VQQMILFCQNQTITT
+368 VQQTILFCENQTITT
-383 KDLLPQIFSPDF
+383 KDLPPQIFLPDL
-395 SEDPV
+395 SEDQV
-400 EGEGISLTDIVSDIE
+400 EGQKISLGDIVSDIE
-415 KRCILRKLHQ
+415 KRCIRRKLHQ

-436 LGITRKMLGMRMA
+436 LGITRKMLGIRMA
-449 KYGIKRPRKA
+449 KYGIKRPLK
-459 STDESTKLS
+459 KGNN

>member
-1 MEGRSILVVDD
+1 MERKSILVVDD

-25 DEGYR
+25 DEGFR
-30 VITAQNG
+30 VITAENG

-42 KLKKDMVNVIV
+42 KLKKEMVNVIV
-53 TDERMPDCGGME
+53 TDERMPDLAGME

-80 LLTAFGSVDMAVE
+80 FLTAFGSVDMAVE

-108 DNLERFITIINQAV
+108 NNLERFITIINQAV

-151 RQMLEIFEII
+151 RQMLEMFEII

-183 IAKAIHSRS
+183 IAKAVHGKSL
-192 SRSNRPMVTVA
+192 RSNRPMVTVA

-214 ELFGHSK
+214 ELFGHSR

-226 AEKDQ
+226 AVKDQ
-231 LGRVEL
+231 LGRFEL

-250 IPVNLQKRLL
+250 IPINLQKRLL

-271 GSGQTIKADVRV
+271 GSGRTIKADVRV

-300 RQDLYYRI
+300 RQDLYYRL

-318 RERKDDIPL
+318 RERKEDIPL
-327 LIKHFLNKYHEGKRP
+327 LIKHFLDKYHEGKGSV
-342 IRILPEVVEKM
+342 RILPEVVETM
-353 KGYPWPGNVRELENV
+353 KRYPWPGNVRELENV
-368 VQQMILFCQNQTITT
+368 VQQMILFCQNQSITT
-383 KDLLPQIFSPDF
+383 KDLPPQICSPDL
-395 SEDPV
+395 SEDLI
-400 EGEGISLTDIVSDIE
+400 EGKKISLGDIVSDIE

-436 LGITRKMLGMRMA
+436 LGITRKMLGIRIA
-449 KYGIKRPRKA
+449 KYGIKRPSKRG
-459 STDESTKLS
+459 SG

>member
-1 MEGRSILVVDD
+1 LVVDD

-30 VITAQNG
+30 VITAENG
-37 KSALG
+37 KRALG

-53 TDERMPDCGGME
+53 TDERMPDLGGME

-70 KRRYESIPVI
+70 KKRYESIPVI
-80 LLTAFGSVDMAVE
+80 FLTAFGSVDLAVE

-108 DNLERFITIINQAV
+108 NNLERFITIINQAV

-128 AQIYHLRKE
+128 TQIYHLRKE

-144 SNIVGKS
+144 SHIVGKS

-192 SRSNRPMVTVA
+192 LRGNRPMVTVP
-203 CGVLTDSLLTS
+203 CGALTDSLLTS
-214 ELFGHSK
+214 ELFGHSR

-231 LGRVEL
+231 LGRFEL

-250 IPVNLQKRLL
+250 IPLTLQKRLL
-260 RILQEKEFQRV
+260 RILQEGEFQRV
-271 GSGQTIKADVRV
+271 GSSKTLKADVRL

-294 VRNKRF
+294 VKNKRF
-300 RQDLYYRI
+300 RQDLYYRL
-308 SVVPMNIPPL
+308 SVVPIYIPPL
-318 RERKDDIPL
+318 REREDDIPL
-327 LIKHFLNKYHEGKRP
+327 LIKHFVDKYHEGKRSV
-342 IRILPEVVEKM
+342 RILPEVVEKM
-353 KGYPWPGNVRELENV
+353 KRYPWPGNVRELENV
-368 VQQMILFCQNQTITT
+368 VQQTILFCENQTITT
-383 KDLLPQIFSPDF
+383 KDLPPQIFLPDL
-395 SEDPV
+395 SEDQV
-400 EGEGISLTDIVSDIE
+400 EGQKISLGDIVSDIE
-415 KRCILRKLHQ
+415 KRCIRRKLHQ

-436 LGITRKMLGMRMA
+436 LGITRKMLGIRMA
-449 KYGIKRPRKA
+449 KYGIKRPLKKGN
-459 STDESTKLS
+459 S